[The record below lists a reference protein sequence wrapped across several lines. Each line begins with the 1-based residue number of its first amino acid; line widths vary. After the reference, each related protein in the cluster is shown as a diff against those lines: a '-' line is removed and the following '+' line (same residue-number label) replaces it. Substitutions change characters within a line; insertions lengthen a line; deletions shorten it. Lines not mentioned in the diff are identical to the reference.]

1 MNDNIDPPESY
12 FHNAGLPVIIEKT
25 APDLPVKPEESTA
38 LTPQQARI
46 EAVGNVL
53 HKAYEKASTLEL
65 TPEQIQKLKAEFP
78 DEAFKLGAGGNP
90 DLIYIEHAFL
100 RDRFDEVIG
109 MGQWAL
115 IRTKP
120 HWAEDFVTAKGQ
132 KAVRIYAECA
142 LLIRGC
148 LVSESIGDMMYYPNN
163 PTQSYSDAAEG
174 SVTAAFRRCAKNFG
188 VGLQAW
194 KKDFCIGWMQRHR
207 NPRPVQTAKA
217 ASKPVGVPETEE
229 QKKEKFLIQFKG
241 LESYAVD
248 LWKEMGILLPNE
260 EFNDF
265 PKHKVPE
272 KARAVWDMVQE
283 VKKRAGVGKPPE
295 CPQCK
300 SSDYTEIKQ
309 GNKTIRRCNQ
319 CKHEWQSVSGTEQS
333 AGEVLEQLEPK
344 SKPIPEN
351 ALSVAG
357 TIMTISEKKGT
368 KTDQQGKIQPWTRY
382 GIKDNNGNW
391 YNTFDKKL
399 AQAAKELM
407 DSKQTCQFVYTEGKF
422 GKDLVNIE

>member
-12 FHNAGLPVIIEKT
+12 FHNAGLPVALTSVVE
-25 APDLPVKPEESTA
+25 PA
-38 LTPQQARI
+38 LTPEVLIAKAIQAGVSADTMERLLAMRTKLR
-46 EAVGNVL
+46 E
-53 HKAYEKASTLEL
+53 
-65 TPEQIQKLKAEFP
+65 EQAK
-78 DEAFKLGAGGNP
+78 EAFDRALADFQSECPQVKKTKQVFNKDGRTVRYRYAPLEHIIDQVKGALTKHGFSYTLDAKVEPGWVEAICVATHSQGHSKPSSFKVPVEKDAFMNEQQKFASALTFCKRYAFCNAFGILCCDEDDDSVSASPQPESKLP
-90 DLIYIEHAFL
+90 
-100 RDRFDEVIG
+100 
-109 MGQWAL
+109 
-115 IRTKP
+115 
-120 HWAEDFVTAKGQ
+120 
-132 KAVRIYAECA
+132 
-142 LLIRGC
+142 
-148 LVSESIGDMMYYPNN
+148 
-163 PTQSYSDAAEG
+163 
-174 SVTAAFRRCAKNFG
+174 
-188 VGLQAW
+188 
-194 KKDFCIGWMQRHR
+194 
-207 NPRPVQTAKA
+207 
-217 ASKPVGVPETEE
+217 SKPVKIPLKPAAE
-229 QKKEKFLIQFKG
+229 QALIEQQRKEKFLIQFKG

-351 ALSVAG
+351 ALSVSG